1 MRRSLFLIFLFS
13 AFTACMKGQKVDLV
27 IHNAKIHTM
36 DADDAVA
43 EAIAIRGGKIIEVGP
58 ERQILNKYRS
68 DETIDA
74 QGKEIY
80 PGFTD
85 AHGHMSICEGFAL
98 NKNSFT
104 AASNTKRSIP
114 ICHF

>member
-1 MRRSLFLIFLFS
+1 MKNIFYTVVLFVILTS
-13 AFTACMKGQKVDLV
+13 CMKGQKVDLI

-36 DADDAVA
+36 DISNTVQD
-43 EAIAIRGGKIIEVGP
+43 AIAIRNGKVVEVGP

-74 QGKEIY
+74 QGKEMY

-85 AHGHMSICEGFAL
+85 AHGHMLMYAKQLLGL
-98 NKNSFT
+98 DLRGV
-104 AASNTKRSIP
+104 RSEQEMIHRWQP
-114 ICHF
+114 L